1 MSQRVIG
8 IMGKKF
14 VDKDKNL
21 AKTCEAMQR
30 PQPQNFSTHGIATL
44 HCLNIVHFLG
54 RFHGL

>member
-14 VDKDKNL
+14 VDKDENL

-30 PQPQNFSTHGIATL
+30 PQPQNLLYT
-44 HCLNIVHFLG
+44 
-54 RFHGL
+54 